1 MVPETLQHTVGKPL
15 ERALQRCIV
24 GLLNRRWSKVVRLA
38 VGDPNQCPVYRTRTP
53 DHTARDYLRFQGS
66 AMHDLKALLV
76 GFQTVCRS
84 SLAVFIL
91 KILMRR
97 RNGSL
102 YMVFGISRP
111 VTCRRTTFDHDRFQQ
126 PAMHR

>member
-1 MVPETLQHTVGKPL
+1 M
-15 ERALQRCIV
+15 
-24 GLLNRRWSKVVRLA
+24 RLA
-38 VGDPNQCPVYRTRTP
+38 VGDPNACPVYTTRTP
-53 DHTARDYLRFQGS
+53 DHTARAYLRFQNS
-66 AMHDLKALLV
+66 EMHDLKALLV
-76 GFQTVCRS
+76 RFQTVYRS
-84 SLAVFIL
+84 SLAVLIL

-111 VTCRRTTFDHDRFQQ
+111 VTCRRTTFDHDRFQR